1 MTGAAGG
8 GPVRR
13 AAGWPGYCL
22 IQASRCVPSH
32 RRKTTARSSLGS
44 PAPRWP
50 PGICA
55 RSRTSSP
62 GAPVTTEPP
71 APPRRPVS
79 RTAMLRLRVPAGG
92 WSAPAARVAGAGGLL
107 PGPPAVLPGLP
118 PIPGSSH
125 LRRRGAGH
133 PPGRGRTRPSR
144 GPARPAA
151 AGAQRDGR
159 ADGRDGEF
167 PCPAGPG
174 QFSGVAGDA
183 ARHGG
188 DPGQAGGDVSG
199 AWPAIAGASVHR
211 RRIPAG
217 VEPGEPARGRPQ
229 SAHLVT
235 ETVRDQVPPV
245 QFGVVVPAVR
255 MFPGRASPPR
265 SPPGAA
271 SSASRPAPATSWCT
285 REGDN
290 PGRHGQGA
298 DRDPLGAGRGQ
309 RPCPFP
315 SGPAPAARPPR
326 DPCQDPPLPPACLD
340 PPVDLT
346 RPSCRPCS
354 GNWTPWRC

>member
-1 MTGAAGG
+1 VTGAAGG

-151 AGAQRDGR
+151 ASAQRDGR
-159 ADGRDGEF
+159 AAQPRSRVPRPG
-167 PCPAGPG
+167 GPG
-174 QFSGVAGDA
+174 PVLG
-183 ARHGG
+183 
-188 DPGQAGGDVSG
+188 
-199 AWPAIAGASVHR
+199 R
-211 RRIPAG
+211 RR
-217 VEPGEPARGRPQ
+217 R
-229 SAHLVT
+229 
-235 ETVRDQVPPV
+235 
-245 QFGVVVPAVR
+245 
-255 MFPGRASPPR
+255 
-265 SPPGAA
+265 
-271 SSASRPAPATSWCT
+271 C
-285 REGDN
+285 
-290 PGRHGQGA
+290 
-298 DRDPLGAGRGQ
+298 
-309 RPCPFP
+309 
-315 SGPAPAARPPR
+315 GPAPRRPGPGR
-326 DPCQDPPLPPACLD
+326 RRRQRCLASRRRGAGSPPAD
-340 PPVDLT
+340 T
-346 RPSCRPCS
+346 RRR
-354 GNWTPWRC
+354 GAG

>member
-107 PGPPAVLPGLP
+107 PGPPRGTARPATHPGLVP
-118 PIPGSSH
+118 SAPAWSRASAGARENAPKSRSGPASRRQRSARRPGSTAAIASSPA
-125 LRRRGAGH
+125 RRARASSRAS
-133 PPGRGRTRPSR
+133 PAMRPGTAATR
-144 GPARPAA
+144 ARPAA
-151 AGAQRDGR
+151 TSAV
-159 ADGRDGEF
+159 
-167 PCPAGPG
+167 PG
-174 QFSGVAGDA
+174 QPP
-183 ARHGG
+183 
-188 DPGQAGGDVSG
+188 PG
-199 AWPAIAGASVHR
+199 R
-211 RRIPAG
+211 RFTAG
-217 VEPGEPARGRPQ
+217 VEPGEPARGLPQ

-245 QFGVVVPAVR
+245 
-255 MFPGRASPPR
+255 
-265 SPPGAA
+265 
-271 SSASRPAPATSWCT
+271 
-285 REGDN
+285 
-290 PGRHGQGA
+290 
-298 DRDPLGAGRGQ
+298 
-309 RPCPFP
+309 
-315 SGPAPAARPPR
+315 
-326 DPCQDPPLPPACLD
+326 
-340 PPVDLT
+340 
-346 RPSCRPCS
+346 
-354 GNWTPWRC
+354 